1 MQYSDEQLVQQ
12 FLAGDEKAF
21 EKLVEKYLKP
31 LYNFIFQLVRDKDT
45 ANDITQDVFVKIW
58 KKISLFDEQ
67 KKFSTWIFAIAKN
80 TAFDF
85 LKKKK
90 TVPFTA
96 FENENGENFLEFI
109 EDKSIPHSDELL
121 RLIDEKKDVAN
132 FLDSLSPQMKTVLL
146 LHHVHG
152 FSLAEISEIMGH
164 SHNTIKS
171 KYRRAIIFLREQI
184 SSKKAVQM

>member
-1 MQYSDEQLVQQ
+1 MQYSDEQLTQQ
-12 FLAGDEKAF
+12 FLSGDEKAF

-31 LYNFIFQLVRDKDT
+31 LYNFIFQLVRDKEV

-58 KKISLFDEQ
+58 KSMSSYDSQ

-80 TAFDF
+80 TTFDF

-90 TVPFTA
+90 TIPFTA
-96 FENENGENFLEFI
+96 FENESGENFLEFI
-109 EDKSIPHSDELL
+109 EDASIPYSDELL
-121 RLIDEKKDVAN
+121 RLIDEKKDAAD
-132 FLDSLSPQMKTVLL
+132 FLDSLSPQIKTILL

-152 FSLAEISEIMGH
+152 FSLVEISEIMGH
-164 SHNTIKS
+164 SRNTIKS

-184 SSKKAVQM
+184 SSKKAVQI

>member
-58 KKISLFDEQ
+58 KSISSYDSQ

-90 TVPFTA
+90 TIPFAA
-96 FENENGENFLEFI
+96 FGNESGKNF
-109 EDKSIPHSDELL
+109 
-121 RLIDEKKDVAN
+121 RV
-132 FLDSLSPQMKTVLL
+132 
-146 LHHVHG
+146 
-152 FSLAEISEIMGH
+152 
-164 SHNTIKS
+164 
-171 KYRRAIIFLREQI
+171 Y
-184 SSKKAVQM
+184 